1 MLNWKVYVTKSS
13 LLRNLLYLLV
23 ISEDSLPILYYI
35 VLNVTC
41 LLVNLCIHIQYIYI
55 YIYVYIYKI
64 YKNRYSLITRKFKYN

>member
-41 LLVNLCIHIQYIYI
+41 LLVNLCIHIQIYIYI
-55 YIYVYIYKI
+55 YIY
-64 YKNRYSLITRKFKYN
+64 LKFIKTGTA

>member
-41 LLVNLCIHIQYIYI
+41 LLVNLCIHIQNIYIYI
-55 YIYVYIYKI
+55 YIYMYIYI
-64 YKNRYSLITRKFKYN
+64 KFIKTGTA